1 MLRESDTK
9 VDLIP
14 LAPLTNIAKLMM
26 FHPDLVREKVG
37 NIVLMGGAMYFGNV
51 TAAAELNFY
60 ADPEAANYDSL
71 ADYCFTENGVE
82 LRLPWQL
89 LNFASPADRAIHDDY
104 YSNYGV
110 EAVSIDELY
119 AGLALEGEAEGR
131 IRMTPFAL
139 EGWGE
144 RGSYSERLKES
155 YYILQAAW
163 APLEK

>member
-1 MLRESDTK
+1 MVQRAEPVPVDVWLPAVTYETGALRY
-9 VDLIP
+9 
-14 LAPLTNIAKLMM
+14 
-26 FHPDLVREKVG
+26 G
-37 NIVLMGGAMYFGNV
+37 N
-51 TAAAELNFY
+51 

-131 IRMTPFAL
+131 IRMAPFAL

-144 RGSYSERLKES
+144 SGSYSERLKES